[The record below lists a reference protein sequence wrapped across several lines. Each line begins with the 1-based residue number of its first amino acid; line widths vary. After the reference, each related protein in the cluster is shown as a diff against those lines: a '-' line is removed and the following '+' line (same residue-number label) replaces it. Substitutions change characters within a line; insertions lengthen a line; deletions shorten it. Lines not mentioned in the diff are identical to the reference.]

1 MSYTPTTWV
10 NGDTI
15 TAEKLNKMEQGIANN
30 SIFDIG
36 WDEESDHSIAKAGE
50 VEAAFNAG
58 KTVKYVA
65 PDGTGAYNLS
75 YFTKGGDVT
84 LLYEF
89 YFGATRLTAS
99 GDDFLYFS

>member
-1 MSYTPTTWV
+1 MAYTPTEWTT
-10 NGDTI
+10 GDII
-15 TAEKLNKMEQGIANN
+15 TAEKLNKIEQGIANN

-36 WDEESDHSIAKAGE
+36 WDEDADHSVAKAGA

-75 YFTKGGDVT
+75 YLTKGGDST
-84 LLYEF
+84 LIYEF
-89 YFGATRLTAS
+89 YFGALKLTAA
-99 GDDFLYFS
+99 GDDFLYNT